1 MLTRNKVLLSKVETT
16 KGTDAVPIPADD
28 LIMPNGELQ
37 ISLPTEKDTGEG
49 DIKGTF
55 GPGDSVTLKQTLGL
69 EISTRVRGLGGVG
82 GALVPDIHALLIA
95 SGHAVTL
102 GGDGTTTPR
111 TATYVPTSVA
121 ATIENAAA
129 TTYFYEDGLLYK
141 LLGGVNT
148 LAFEAAMNV
157 LMAKASIQAGY
168 SAPTVVALPA
178 WSAPDGEIFRM
189 TSALCA
195 VTQDAAPINIGS
207 FTFDCGVDVQENYE
221 TGSHFFEI
229 ANRNPT
235 LVIDPKAVATVADFT
250 ALTNSTGFAFVAT
263 FTNSLGETLVFSA
276 PNAQINEISTAD
288 RAGRITRQK
297 TFSLKETTGDD
308 QYSIVW
314 TGVI

>member
-1 MLTRNKVLLSKVETT
+1 MLTRNKVLLSKVEGT
-16 KGTDAVPIPADD
+16 KGVDSAPVPASD

-69 EISTRVRGLGGVG
+69 EISSRVRGLGGVG
-82 GALVPDIHALLIA
+82 GALTPDIHALLIA

-102 GGDGTTTPR
+102 AGDGAATPR
-111 TATYVPTSVA
+111 TATYKPTSVA

-148 LAFEAAMNV
+148 LSFEAAMAV

-168 SAPTVVALPA
+168 VAPSVIALPA

-195 VTQDAAPINIGS
+195 ITEDGSAINIGS

-250 ALTNSTGFAFVAT
+250 ALTNSTGFAFIAT
-263 FTNSLGETLVFSA
+263 FTNSVGETLVFSA
-276 PNAQINEISTAD
+276 PNAQLNEISSAD

-308 QYSIVW
+308 QYTIKW

>member
-1 MLTRNKVLLSKVETT
+1 MLTRNKVLLSKVEGT
-16 KGTDAVPIPADD
+16 KGVDSAPVPASD

-69 EISTRVRGLGGVG
+69 EISSRVRGLGGVG
-82 GALVPDIHALLIA
+82 GALTPDIHALLIA

-102 GGDGTTTPR
+102 AGDGMATPR
-111 TATYVPTSVA
+111 TATYKPTSVA

-148 LAFEAAMNV
+148 LSFEAAMAV

-168 SAPTVVALPA
+168 VAPSVIALPA

-195 VTQDAAPINIGS
+195 ITEDGSAINIGS

-250 ALTNSTGFAFVAT
+250 ALTNSTGFAFIAT
-263 FTNSLGETLVFSA
+263 FTNSVGETLVFSA
-276 PNAQINEISTAD
+276 PNAQLNEISSAD

-308 QYSIVW
+308 QYTIKW

>member
-1 MLTRNKVLLSKVETT
+1 MLTRNKVFLSKVETT
-16 KGTDAVPIPADD
+16 KGVDASPVPASD
-28 LIMPNGELQ
+28 LIMPNGDLQ
-37 ISLPTEKDTGEG
+37 ISFPTEKDTGEG

-69 EISTRVRGLGGVG
+69 EINTRVRGLGGVG
-82 GALVPDIHALLIA
+82 GDLTPDIHPLLIA
-95 SGHAVTL
+95 SGHSVVLA
-102 GGDGTTTPR
+102 GDGSATPR
-111 TATYVPTSVA
+111 TATYTPTSVA

-129 TTYFYEDGLLYK
+129 SNYFYEDGLLYK

-148 LAFEAAMNV
+148 LMFESAMNV
-157 LMAKASIQAGY
+157 LMAKAAIQGGY
-168 SAPTVVALPA
+168 SAPTVTALPS
-178 WSAPDGEIFRM
+178 WSAPGGEIFRM

-195 VTQDAAPINIGS
+195 VTEDAAPINIGS
-207 FTFDCGVDVQENYE
+207 FSFDCGVDIQENYE

-235 LVIDPKAVATVADFT
+235 LKIDPKAVALVADFT
-250 ALTNSTGFAFVAT
+250 ALTNSTGFAFIAT
-263 FTNSLGETLVFSA
+263 FTNSLGETLVFTA
-276 PNAQINEISTAD
+276 PNAQINEMASGD

-297 TFSLKETTGDD
+297 TFSLKETSGDD